1 MFEAYKNFVMN
12 TTQNLF
18 HPELNSF
25 TEYIQVVGDSIL
37 VILSFLLI
45 IAIIIVIVI
54 LPFVLHWKVFVKLN
68 KEIMDMEYKLRAS
81 ALTKTEEATLKV
93 LERKKS
99 IWSVLFIVSILIF
112 YIPIVLPLIF
122 IVVDSLIKG
131 PVNLD
136 VAMAV
141 VIVIALVVFYGVT
154 N

>member
-25 TEYIQVVGDSIL
+25 TEYMQVVGDSIL

-45 IAIIIVIVI
+45 IAIIIGIVI
-54 LPFVLHWKVFVKLN
+54 LPFVLHWKIFVKLN
-68 KEIMDMEYKLRAS
+68 KEIMDVEYKLRVS
-81 ALTKTEEATLKV
+81 AITETEEATLKI
-93 LERKKS
+93 LDRKKL

-112 YIPIVLPLIF
+112 YIPVVLPLIF
-122 IVVDSLIKG
+122 IAVDNLWGS
-131 PVNLD
+131 VNLD

-141 VIVIALVVFYGVT
+141 VGVIALIVFYGVA